1 MNKLIVSLS
10 PHAHGTDS
18 VERNMYGVIIALV
31 PALLVSFL
39 YFGVGSAIVCASSVA
54 ACVFFEWAIT
64 KYMLKRQP
72 TITDGSAILTG
83 LLLGFNLP
91 SNIPVWIVII
101 GALVAIGVGKMT
113 FGGLGCNPF
122 NPALVGR
129 CFLLAS
135 FPVQMTSWPIAG
147 QVASYVDAQTGATP
161 LSIMKAAIKS
171 GDASVLDKLPDSL
184 SLLLGDPGLNNGA
197 GAIGEVCALAL
208 LIGLAYMLWKKI
220 ITWHIPV
227 SILATVFVFS
237 GLLHLANPVYAN
249 PVATLLS
256 GGLML
261 GAIFMAT
268 DYVTSPMTHK
278 GQIIYGVAIGF
289 LSVVIRNWGAYPEG
303 MSFAILIM
311 NAFTPLI
318 NTYVKP
324 KRYGETVNK
333 EGGK

>member
-1 MNKLIVSLS
+1 MSKLIVSLS

-18 VERNMYGVIIALV
+18 VERNMYGVIIALL

-39 YFGVGSAIVCASSVA
+39 YFGIGSVVVCASSVA

-64 KYMLKRQP
+64 KYMLKREP
-72 TITDGSAILTG
+72 SITDGSAILTG

-91 SNIPVWIVII
+91 SNLPVWIVII
-101 GALVAIGVGKMT
+101 GALVAIGIGKMT

-129 CFLLAS
+129 CFLLVS
-135 FPVQMTSWPIAG
+135 FPAQMTSWPVAG
-147 QVASYVDAQTGATP
+147 QLTNYVDAQTGATP
-161 LSIMKAAIKS
+161 LSIMKEAIKTGNPS
-171 GDASVLDKLPDSL
+171 ALDRLPDSV
-184 SLLLGDPGLNNGA
+184 SLLLGNPGINHGA
-197 GAIGEVCALAL
+197 GTIGEVCAIAL
-208 LIGLAYMLWKKI
+208 LLGLVYMLWKKI

-227 SILATVFVFS
+227 SILATVFVFC

-249 PVATLLS
+249 PVAELLT

-278 GQIIYGVAIGF
+278 GQVIYGIAIGV
-289 LSVVIRNWGAYPEG
+289 LTVIIRNWGSYPEG

-324 KRYGETVNK
+324 KRFGEIMK
-333 EGGK
+333 EGK